1 MGNKHPE
8 KNLNVRIWGRQKEL
22 NVDGA
27 DAVVCITF
35 TRGEEKTEVNSH
47 IEGGF
52 AVRDYMETFE
62 QIVKVFGKKHLM
74 MYLVKDTA
82 EGLMRRIMEDEDEDK
97 DTAEPAAGGDGAG
110 TDLD

>member
-1 MGNKHPE
+1 MENKHPE
-8 KNLNVRIWGRQKEL
+8 KNLNVRIWGGQKEL

-35 TRGEEKTEVNSH
+35 TRGEEKTKVNGC
-47 IEGGF
+47 IQGGF
-52 AVRDYMETFE
+52 SGGECMETFN
-62 QIVKVFGKKHLM
+62 QIVKAFGKKNLTR
-74 MYLVKDTA
+74 YLLKDTA
-82 EGLMRRIMEDEDEDK
+82 ETLMRHIAEDEDEDK